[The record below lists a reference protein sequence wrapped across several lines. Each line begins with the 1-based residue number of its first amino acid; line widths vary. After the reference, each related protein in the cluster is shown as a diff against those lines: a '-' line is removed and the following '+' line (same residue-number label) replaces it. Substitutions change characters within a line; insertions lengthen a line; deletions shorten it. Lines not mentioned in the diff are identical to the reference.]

1 MEAAHSLSNPKIR
14 YVFRFEDNLKIN
26 FVRSMFRAKIFEKA
40 QNYHLFS
47 TSLVMD
53 PHETQADMLSL

>member
-1 MEAAHSLSNPKIR
+1 
-14 YVFRFEDNLKIN
+14 
-26 FVRSMFRAKIFEKA
+26 MFRAKIFEKA